1 MIEAVM
7 LAFALLHSIPGL
19 VIGVY
24 VFAWS
29 LPTVALPCWL
39 VAAAFSIR
47 HRGRKDNPAL
57 MTLIGL
63 AAEMRAGQSLRT
75 AMAAV
80 AERDDRLTRVRRL
93 ALAGRPIDE
102 IAPIMAST
110 MGPHRRMVEAMFL
123 VADRTGSA
131 TASGFEQL
139 AAQAMSVDDLD
150 RERRVAAAP
159 VLLQAVMVG
168 GIPLFVLGSMIVDGR
183 LFSVLGGGGIEAL
196 LVGSGALLV
205 CGGVVAVALIA
216 WRSAR

>member
-7 LAFALLHSIPGL
+7 LAFALLRAIPGL

-24 VFAWS
+24 LFAWS
-29 LPTVALPCWL
+29 LPTLAFPCWL

-75 AMAAV
+75 AVAAV

-93 ALAGRPIDE
+93 ALAGRPIAE
-102 IAPIMAST
+102 IAPIMALA

-123 VADRTGSA
+123 VADRTGAA
-131 TASGFEQL
+131 TASGFEEL
-139 AAQAMSVDDLD
+139 AAQAMSVDDLN
-150 RERRVAAAP
+150 RERRAAAAP
-159 VLLQAVMVG
+159 ALLQAAMVG
-168 GIPLFVLGSMIVDGR
+168 GIPLFVLGSMIFNGR
-183 LFSVLGGGGIEAL
+183 LSSVFRDGGIEAL
-196 LVGSGALLV
+196 LVGSGAFLV

-216 WRSAR
+216 WRSSR